1 MLEIAGALWPG
12 WSGSSST
19 NPAYRITAIG
29 RGARA
34 EASDEV
40 RKAGDLRRRPGPSV
54 PRPSGPA
61 GADRPGYREAGWR
74 HQDGQESGRRR
85 GRGGHR
91 LGHELR
97 DTVSRVDLG
106 RNRVDRTIP
115 VGEDPAG
122 WQPEALRRGAT
133 PGSGSPT
140 PATPPYPP
148 WSPGSGEDDLGGEE
162 HHRDSGRRGERLGHD
177 RRPVTKLLVSSGG
190 VAEAVSW
197 KPPKPGLLERRRR
210 SWGLGRTPGRRVASG
225 SWAFPA
231 RYPFSPNRFVRIGS
245 GMECLPSIPGSR
257 CART

>member
-115 VGEDPAG
+115 VGEVRPG
-122 WQPEALRRGAT
+122 GSRKRYGGGRR
-133 PGSGSPT
+133 P
-140 PATPPYPP
+140 
-148 WSPGSGEDDLGGEE
+148 DLGPRHRR
-162 HHRDSGRRGERLGHD
+162 HHQIRLGA
-177 RRPVTKLLVSSGG
+177 PV
-190 VAEAVSW
+190 A
-197 KPPKPGLLERRRR
+197 
-210 SWGLGRTPGRRVASG
+210 
-225 SWAFPA
+225 
-231 RYPFSPNRFVRIGS
+231 
-245 GMECLPSIPGSR
+245 
-257 CART
+257 ARTISVGRNITGIVVGAGSVWVTVDAP